1 MRPVRLHMH
10 GFAAFREPTQVDFTD
25 AEYFVLVGP
34 TGSGKSTVI
43 DAMTFALYGSVP
55 RWGNKGVVALA
66 LSPTANRGG
75 VALEFDVGGQRYT
88 AARDL
93 RRAANGSVTVREA
106 RLERLL
112 ALPTDS
118 EDAEQAPETEVL
130 AHGGAVSKAVEEL
143 LGLPF
148 EQFCM
153 CVVLP
158 QGEFA
163 QFLRAVPAERQKV
176 LTRILGLGMYEQM
189 AKEAGVEAKEL
200 HRCAEWLTGRLAG
213 YAGAT
218 EEAAAAVEARKRQL
232 AALVERV
239 GTALQALAERDAQVL
254 DADRAAGRLREE
266 RAALAGLRPPERLD
280 ELGPRAKLV
289 EHALDTARQ
298 RMAAA
303 EAADTEARARL
314 AEAPPDEPLRRL
326 REEHAELAR
335 LRGEL
340 PALRRA
346 ALSAGERSEQ
356 AGQAATAAETDRDR
370 ARTERDEAAARQA
383 GLRAEGEQLA
393 AERTLLDTPRM
404 PDDVAELD
412 ECRATSAT
420 ALAKARRE
428 LADAEAADR
437 AARQALRDGPDRSQL
452 AQARREHLELA
463 DTRRQRDEAEQ
474 RAARAQTRLDT
485 ATAAVTVAEQ
495 ALTATAEARALAQ
508 RVDLAGALRP
518 ALALHQPCPVCDQPV
533 RRLPMAAP
541 ATDLAAAEHAVHRAT
556 QHRDRATAER
566 RAADEAR
573 HRVAAELDG
582 LTDRIAGLEARLTG
596 AHAGIE
602 RVDAQLALADELA
615 TAAAA
620 AESAAAA
627 ARRRRDTEERADGEQ
642 ARRLA
647 TSASALRAAR
657 DPLAALGAPSV
668 ETGPGGR
675 LADGWRTL
683 TEWAREELAGRDQ
696 RLGLLRAEHA
706 GAKAAHAGAQA
717 GHADAESRLRVLREA
732 QNQAIRDEQDA
743 SRALALASDRIAEL
757 TEALRDA
764 PGDAELARRLAE
776 LRRLST
782 EAREADDE
790 VRAAR
795 RVLAET
801 GAEAAQLARDVEH
814 GWRELRTARDPLVAL
829 GAPALHG
836 AASSGSDLVAAWAAL
851 TDWAAAAAAGRYGQL
866 TGAEREL
873 AEATER
879 RDRARRELAEDLRGH
894 RVSVPEGRPL
904 AHTAA
909 AAAASALQ
917 RATSDGE
924 RIAERQAK
932 AAELDAER
940 AEAVQGAGV
949 ARMLA
954 DLLRSNNFQ
963 RWLVASALDAL
974 VTDASRSL
982 AELSGGQFELT
993 HADGEFLV
1001 VDHADA
1007 DVRRPVKTLSGGET
1021 FQASLALALALSEQL
1036 STLASAGAA
1045 RLDSIFLDE
1054 GFGTLDEAN
1063 LQVVADTLEN
1073 LASLGDRMVGVITH
1087 VPGLAERVPV
1097 RFSVTRDQRTA
1108 SISRGEGLA

>member
-1 MRPVRLHMH
+1 MH
-10 GFAAFREPTQVDFTD
+10 GFAAFREPTEVDFTD

-88 AARDL
+88 VARDL
-93 RRAANGSVTVREA
+93 RRTANGSVTVREA

-112 ALPTDS
+112 TPDT
-118 EDAEQAPETEVL
+118 EDAEELPETEVL
-130 AHGGAVSKAVEEL
+130 AHGGAVSKAVEDL

-163 QFLRAVPAERQKV
+163 QFLRAAPAERQKV

-189 AKEAGVEAKEL
+189 AKEAGAEAKEQ
-200 HRCAEWLTGRLAG
+200 HQRAEWLTGQLAD
-213 YAGAT
+213 YADAT
-218 EEAAAAVEARKRQL
+218 EEAAATVEARKRQL

-239 GTALQALAERDAQVL
+239 GAALPALAERDAQL
-254 DADRAAGRLREE
+254 LEADRAAGRLHDE
-266 RAALAGLRPPERLD
+266 RTALAGLHPPGGLD

-289 EHALDTARQ
+289 EHTLDTARR

-314 AEAPPDEPLRRL
+314 AEAPPAEPLRRL
-326 REEHAELAR
+326 REEHAELTW
-335 LRGEL
+335 LREQLPSLEQTAKSVGEHTEQ
-340 PALRRA
+340 ASRA
-346 ALSAGERSEQ
+346 AA
-356 AGQAATAAETDRDR
+356 AAEADRDR

-383 GLRAEGEQLA
+383 GLLADGERLA
-393 AERTLLDTPRM
+393 AERKLLDAPRM

-412 ECRATSAT
+412 ERRASTAT

-485 ATAAVTVAEQ
+485 ATAAVAAAER
-495 ALTATAEARALAQ
+495 ALTATAEARAVAQ

-518 ALALHQPCPVCDQPV
+518 ALVLHQPCPVCDQPV
-533 RRLPMAAP
+533 QRLPRQAP
-541 ATDLAAAEHAVHRAT
+541 ATDLAAAEHAVHLASQYRERAAT
-556 QHRDRATAER
+556 EHRE
-566 RAADEAR
+566 ADEAR
-573 HRVAAELDG
+573 RRASSELDG
-582 LTDRIAGLEARLTG
+582 IITRIAGFEARLTG
-596 AHAGIE
+596 AHASIE
-602 RVDAQLALADELA
+602 QVDTQLALVDELA
-615 TAAAA
+615 TAART
-620 AESAAAA
+620 AESTAAD
-627 ARRRRDTEERADGEQ
+627 ARRRRDTEEQADGEQ
-642 ARRLA
+642 AQRLA
-647 TSASALRAAR
+647 TSVSALRSAR
-657 DPLAALGAPSV
+657 DPLVALGAPSV

-675 LADGWRTL
+675 LADGWRAL
-683 TEWAREELAGRDQ
+683 TEWAREAVTDRDQ
-696 RLGLLRAEHA
+696 RLNLLRAEHA
-706 GAKAAHAGAQA
+706 EAKAAHTGAQA
-717 GHADAESRLRVLREA
+717 GHAEAEERLRMLREA

-757 TEALRDA
+757 TEVLRDA
-764 PGDAELARRLAE
+764 PGDVELARRLAE
-776 LRRLST
+776 LQRLST
-782 EAREADDE
+782 EARDADDE
-790 VRAAR
+790 ARAAR
-795 RVLAET
+795 RVLAEAD
-801 GAEAAQLARDVEH
+801 GEAAQLAQDVEH
-814 GWRELRTARDPLVAL
+814 GWRELHTARDPLVAL

-836 AASSGSDLVAAWAAL
+836 AASSGSDLVAAWTTL
-851 TDWAAAAAAGRYGQL
+851 NDWAAAAAAGRVDQL
-866 TGAEREL
+866 ATAQREL
-873 AEATER
+873 AEATDR
-879 RDRARRELAEDLRGH
+879 RDRVRRELVADLAGH
-894 RVSVPEGRPL
+894 QVTVPEGRPL

-909 AAAASALQ
+909 AAASSALQ
-917 RATSDGE
+917 RAISAGE
-924 RIAERQAK
+924 WIAERQAK
-932 AAELDAER
+932 AAKLVAER
-940 AEAVQGAGV
+940 TEAGHGEGV

-963 RWLVASALDAL
+963 RWLVTSALDAL

-1007 DVRRPVKTLSGGET
+1007 DARRPVKTLSGGET

-1108 SISRGEGLA
+1108 SISRGEGLG